1 MEQVAAL
8 FNTQAP
14 PISEDAWVSFRVVIV
29 LDPISHQ
36 TPPISGI
43 PNIKSFS
50 CFRPYNYNRVAM
62 KRLPC
67 HCAKCLTMVGVCEN
81 QEMAGWFDTRGTTG
95 KYVVQYIEPSKNV
108 RPQIRLPLPARSQHS
123 LEATLSLKDVQSALK
138 KATRSKKRRAAL
150 KSPRAK
156 TRKPADYANPV
167 ISAQTRKNLPAHKK
181 DRSRYTIE
189 EKEQVWTEEALA
201 SQKSFLVPSVQ
212 SSPLRPNTAAK
223 TPVQAAPEALQEAPP
238 PPATPAQPVAQRNA
252 SSVPTNIAVP
262 KKRGPKAG
270 KKRGPKAGKKRS
282 GGPGRKRKMKT
293 RLQEKKRKAKKHQ
306 KD

>member
-1 MEQVAAL
+1 MSYRE
-8 FNTQAP
+8 
-14 PISEDAWVSFRVVIV
+14 VIV
-29 LDPISHQ
+29 LDPVSHQ

-67 HCAKCLTMVGVCEN
+67 HCDKCLTMVGVCEN
-81 QEMAGWFDTRGTTG
+81 QEMAGWFDTRGATG

-123 LEATLSLKDVQSALK
+123 LEATLPLKDVQSALK

-167 ISAQTRKNLPAHKK
+167 ISAQTRKNQPAHKK
-181 DRSRYTIE
+181 DRGRYTIE

-201 SQKSFLVPSVQ
+201 SQKSFLVPAVQ
-212 SSPLRPNTAAK
+212 SSPLRTNTAAR
-223 TPVQAAPEALQEAPP
+223 TPVQAAPEAPQEAPP
-238 PPATPAQPVAQRNA
+238 PPATPAQPVVQRNA

-270 KKRGPKAGKKRS
+270 KKRG

-293 RLQEKKRKAKKHQ
+293 RLKEKKRKTKRHQ